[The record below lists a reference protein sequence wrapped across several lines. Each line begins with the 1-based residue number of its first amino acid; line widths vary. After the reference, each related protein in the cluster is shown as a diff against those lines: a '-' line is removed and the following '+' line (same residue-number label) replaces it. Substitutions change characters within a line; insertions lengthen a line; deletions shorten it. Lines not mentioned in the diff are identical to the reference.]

1 MVSSC
6 LSEAVVS
13 YFTRS
18 LGTGQFITQLAG
30 SLRCCTVKS
39 QQTRRVVGTQSC
51 ALWSRV
57 LSDVRFLLSRFLI
70 ICPGFQTQA
79 LVCSQSEHDKIRR
92 KQPRESKLSIIQYP
106 YNPSHS
112 HIDTLTLDELNQT
125 ILYLKG

>member
-1 MVSSC
+1 MLHREIPANTASGRNPE
-6 LSEAVVS
+6 LRAVVK
-13 YFTRS
+13 S
-18 LGTGQFITQLAG
+18 LI
-30 SLRCCTVKS
+30 
-39 QQTRRVVGTQSC
+39 
-51 ALWSRV
+51 
-57 LSDVRFLLSRFLI
+57 RFLLSRFLI